1 MYSLCVSGDA
11 CHMPQVMGLSVHQ
24 IIQVGIRWL
33 YQLSHFASPTY
44 LFCMYFE
51 IGSYCVAQANFRH
64 TVLWLQL
71 LGCWGYRNALLLW
84 VETTINALGI
94 KRWTSPGTAWLCPPI
109 HYMLET

>member
-1 MYSLCVSGDA
+1 MYMYSLCVSGDA

-51 IGSYCVAQANFRH
+51 IGSYCVTQAS
-64 TVLWLQL
+64 LEL
-71 LGCWGYRNALLLW
+71 
-84 VETTINALGI
+84 TIFL
-94 KRWTSPGTAWLCPPI
+94 PLPP
-109 HYMLET
+109 ECQD